1 VSGPPKKIDAP
12 EPPSF
17 VPAQLVSEPSPPKVR
32 KTLRFGI
39 GSLFVCMTVFA
50 FQFTMVRYCGALGA
64 MALPPLII
72 CFMILSA
79 IYLEVRWKGSGNR
92 QRRESLSNMLTNR
105 SFLYILVLG
114 VSAYGLGSVTSCY
127 KFGPKSSSKSDVET
141 IKSELETDLGFRCH
155 RTHVRNQD
163 RHQELLEIDSIDG
176 GGAMN
181 QAGLQK
187 GDLVVSKSSV
197 DVLLNQ
203 LHEQRG
209 NTIHLTIQRGQSAFQ
224 RRLDE
229 KEQFPVP
236 IRIPERLSQ

>member
-1 VSGPPKKIDAP
+1 MSGPPKKIDTP

-105 SFLYILVLG
+105 SFLYIFVLG
-114 VSAYGLGSVTSCY
+114 VSAYGLGSATSLY
-127 KFGPKSSSKSDVET
+127 KSSPKSLMKT
-141 IKSELETDLGFRCH
+141 RKSELETDLGFRSH
-155 RTHVRNQD
+155 TTHAMGRGRQ
-163 RHQELLEIDSIDG
+163 QELLAIDSIDG

-187 GDLVVSKSSV
+187 GDLIVSESSV

-229 KEQFPVP
+229 KEQFPIL

>member
-1 VSGPPKKIDAP
+1 MSGPPQKIDTP

-50 FQFTMVRYCGALGA
+50 FQFTMVRYYGALGA

-92 QRRESLSNMLTNR
+92 QQRESLSNILTNR
-105 SFLYILVLG
+105 SFLYIFVLG
-114 VSAYGLGSVTSCY
+114 VSAYGLGSATSCY
-127 KFGPKSSSKSDVET
+127 KSDPKSLMT
-141 IKSELETDLGFRCH
+141 IRKNELETDLGFRSH
-155 RTHVRNQD
+155 TTYAMGRSRQ
-163 RHQELLEIDSIDG
+163 QELLEIDSIDG
-176 GGAMN
+176 GGPMN

-187 GDLVVSKSSV
+187 GDLIVSKSSV

-229 KEQFPVP
+229 KEQFPIL